1 MIPIDT
7 VNSAALEQTSAA
19 LEQTRAAMEGV
30 TSTAWAQVA
39 IVAMLS
45 TAALLPI
52 AWLGVRRL
60 VPGRNIVF
68 ARWGFSHVALALLIL
83 LAASL
88 LVSVTGLAGDSLV
101 LDLALSAS
109 TFGCVVAAIGYW
121 AVKLDPDGLRVLGLR
136 STGIPRALAAASLAY
151 IAAFPGLYGSMRLW
165 HWLLEMFGHVAAPQE
180 VAVRFASLPSDQLV
194 LPLLIG
200 IVVQPLFEEVIF
212 RSFLQPL
219 LVQNFREAL
228 GIGITSVVF
237 AALHGP
243 DVFLPIFLLSC
254 LLGAVKLRTQSLYAV
269 WFLHALNNGLT
280 FYVLFSSPEIVGVG
294 AGS

>member
-1 MIPIDT
+1 MIQVDAQVRDAIENVAP
-7 VNSAALEQTSAA
+7 A
-19 LEQTRAAMEGV
+19 
-30 TSTAWAQVA
+30 AWAQVGV
-39 IVAMLS
+39 VAMLS
-45 TAALLPI
+45 TAALVPV

-68 ARWGFSHVALALLIL
+68 ARWGFSHVAQALLIL
-83 LAASL
+83 LATSFALQLTQLGGRSL
-88 LVSVTGLAGDSLV
+88 ALDLVLGSVTFGL
-101 LDLALSAS
+101 
-109 TFGCVVAAIGYW
+109 VVAAIGYW

-136 STGIPRALAAASLAY
+136 STGVLRALAAAVIAY
-151 IAAFPGLYGSMRLW
+151 IAVFPGLFGAMRVW
-165 HWLLEMFGHVAAPQE
+165 HWLLEVFGHIAAPQE

-200 IVVQPLFEEVIF
+200 IVVMPLFEEVIF

-219 LVQNFREAL
+219 LVQNFREVL
-228 GIGITSVVF
+228 GIGITSLAF

-243 DVFLPIFLLSC
+243 DVFLPIFALSC

-280 FYVLFSSPEIVGVG
+280 FLVLFTNPELVGVG